1 MASCS
6 LAKIQSRVRGHHI
19 CNHAFKVGEILNS
32 GIENNNKNSE
42 NALAVFSNSKKMVC
56 RTPEPLAK
64 ILFPLI
70 KRWKILEIKVEV
82 SGKK

>member
-19 CNHAFKVGEILNS
+19 CNHAFKVGETLNS

-42 NALAVFSNSKKMVC
+42 NALAVFSNSKKIC
-56 RTPEPLAK
+56 RIPDPLAK